1 MRNYFLIALAGIT
14 LAASTGRAWAWNS
27 IGHMAVAKLAY
38 DQFSDGE
45 KTRLFNLLKSHPHY
59 KQYLA
64 ANRPDDISEVEWVIV
79 RSSVWPDWVR
89 PRQKDQRG
97 MDVTRYSRGEEH
109 YVNIPFIDPKDAEA
123 FAGKTLIDPDITNIL
138 GALRQRCNDVRT
150 RNAAPEDKA
159 VAVCWIFH
167 LIGDIHQPLHNV
179 AYFSSNPAFAQGDL
193 GGNKFGVKVNG
204 RKWKL
209 HAYWDDLLGEDSNY
223 GDDSAEHQ
231 QQIYRKAMAVAES
244 LRGLTLPE
252 ADKANL
258 EKNTTF
264 ASWSQEGFELA
275 KTFAYQ
281 KTDGSGVLE
290 AVEAHSN
297 GSMSDNAPE
306 VGSEYDKKAHEIAQ
320 VRVVLAGRRLSDRMK
335 ALLAAQ

>member
-1 MRNYFLIALAGIT
+1 MNGIYPAQRRNNMRSNFLIVLAGIV
-14 LAASTGRAWAWNS
+14 LASSADRAWGWNS
-27 IGHMAVAKLAY
+27 IGHMAVSKLAY
-38 DQFSDGE
+38 DQLSDGE
-45 KTRLFNLLKSHPHY
+45 KTKLFNLLKSHPHY

-64 ANRPDDISEVEWVIV
+64 ANRPDDISEAEWVIV
-79 RSSVWPDWVR
+79 RSSVWPDFVR

-97 MDVTRYSRGEEH
+97 SDVTRFSRGEEH
-109 YVNIPFIDPKDAEA
+109 YVNIPFIDPKDEKT

-179 AYFSSNPAFAQGDL
+179 SYFSSNPAFVQGDL

-209 HAYWDDLLGEDSNY
+209 HAYWDDLLGVDSDY
-223 GDDSAEHQ
+223 SDDSAAHQ
-231 QQIYRKAMAVAES
+231 VQIYKQAMVVAES
-244 LRGLTLPE
+244 LRGLALPE
-252 ADKANL
+252 TDKANL
-258 EKNTTF
+258 EKNRTF

-275 KTFAYQ
+275 RTFAYQ
-281 KTDGSGVLE
+281 KTDGSGVIA
-290 AVEAHSN
+290 AVEAHAN
-297 GSMSDNAPE
+297 GTMSADAPE
-306 VGSEYDKKAHEIAQ
+306 
-320 VRVVLAGRRLSDRMK
+320 L
-335 ALLAAQ
+335 